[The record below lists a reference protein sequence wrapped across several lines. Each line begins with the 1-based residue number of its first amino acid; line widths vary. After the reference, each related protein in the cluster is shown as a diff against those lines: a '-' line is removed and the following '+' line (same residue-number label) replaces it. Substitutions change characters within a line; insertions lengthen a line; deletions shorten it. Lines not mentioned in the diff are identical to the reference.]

1 MRGHVRMGAEKSAP
15 GPSGPGRPSRLVG
28 FYTLFYKEWL
38 RFWKVSVQTVLA
50 PVLTALLFLLVFS
63 HTLRSHVEPFP
74 GVTYPAF
81 LVPGLAMMSVLQ
93 NAFANSSSSLMQSKM
108 TGNIIFVLLP
118 PLSHY
123 EFFLAYLLAAVARG
137 MVVGIG
143 VFAATVWFVDLQF
156 AHPVWAVAFAM
167 AGSGIMA
174 TLGIIAGI
182 YSDKVD
188 QLAAFQNFI
197 ILPLTFLSGVFY
209 SIHSLPLFWQ
219 GLSHLNPIFY
229 MIDGFRYGFFGHAD
243 VSPVASLAIVG
254 SSFLALSWLTL
265 RLLRTGYKLRH

>member
-1 MRGHVRMGAEKSAP
+1 MRRHVRMGAEKSAP

-219 GLSHLNPIFY
+219 ALSHLNPIFY

-265 RLLRTGYKLRH
+265 RLLRTGYKMRH

>member
-1 MRGHVRMGAEKSAP
+1 MRSDVRMGAEKSAP

-50 PVLTALLFLLVFS
+50 PVLTALLFLLIFS

-254 SSFLALSWLTL
+254 TSFLALSWLTL

>member
-137 MVVGIG
+137 IVVGIG